1 MFGSAQRKLK
11 ILFGLSDVCLNALAF
26 AIAYTLRQRA
36 HLDHQFFLTP
46 DQMVLVFGFSCVT
59 AVLTGYWLNVYG
71 KVDSAKIRTILAD
84 SFRQSSYSALAL
96 VVLVYALR
104 LDTSRAFLFTF
115 VFLSWFLLVCFR
127 ITARNLI
134 PVARRQ
140 FGVLRYVLIVGLG
153 ERAIRLARELEGY
166 HDQGLRIVGFLAC
179 PPLNGEAEPV
189 PDTLSITE
197 IYPVFPLSSLQSM
210 LRKHVIDEVHFGV
223 ESDLLPSLEDVFLS
237 CDDEGVTSR
246 IAVDFFPHVNS
257 QIALERI
264 GATPLLTFSAAP
276 DDEVLLLIKRMT
288 DIALA
293 SFGLIVLSPVFVIVA
308 LLVKITS
315 RGPVIFRQT
324 RCGLNGRNFTFYK
337 FRSMVINAED
347 RIEEVAHLNRKDIVT
362 KIPNDP
368 RLTSVGKF
376 LRRFSLDELPQ
387 LFNVLRGDMSLVGP
401 RPAIPS
407 EVARYKHW
415 QRRRLRMRPGLT
427 CLWAVNGRDAVDFET
442 WMRMDMAYIDN
453 WSLTLDARIILQTIP
468 HVITGKGA
476 S

>member
-11 ILFGLSDVCLNALAF
+11 ILFGLSDVCLTALAF

-36 HLDHQFFLTP
+36 HLDRQFFLTR

-59 AVLTGYWLNVYG
+59 AVLIGYWLNVYG
-71 KVDSAKIRTILAD
+71 KVDSAKVRTVLAD

-115 VFLSWFLLVCFR
+115 VFLNWFLLVCFR
-127 ITARNLI
+127 IAARNLI

-153 ERAIRLARELEGY
+153 ERAVRLAHELEGY
-166 HDQGLRIVGFLAC
+166 YDQGLRIVGFLAC
-179 PPLNGEAEPV
+179 PEDQPAPDTFRTGEARAR
-189 PDTLSITE
+189 T
-197 IYPVFPLSSLQSM
+197 YPVFPLASLQSM
-210 LRKHVIDEVHFGV
+210 IRKHVIDEVHFAV
-223 ESDLLPSLEDVFLS
+223 ESDRLPSLEDVFLS

-276 DDEVLLLIKRMT
+276 DDEVLLLIKRVT

-293 SFGLIVLSPVFVIVA
+293 SLALILLSPVF
-308 LLVKITS
+308 LLVAILVRITS
-315 RGPVIFRQT
+315 PGPVIFRQV

-337 FRSMVINAED
+337 FRSMVANAEE
-347 RIEEVAHLNRKDIVT
+347 RIDEVAHLNPKDVVT

-368 RLTSVGKF
+368 RLTPVGKF

-407 EVARYKHW
+407 EVERYKRW

>member
-11 ILFGLSDVCLNALAF
+11 ILFSLSDVCLIAGAFVLAYALRLEAQ
-26 AIAYTLRQRA
+26 LG
-36 HLDHQFFLTP
+36 HEFFLTT
-46 DQMVLVFGFSCVT
+46 DQMFLVFGFSSVSF
-59 AVLTGYWLNVYG
+59 VVVGYWLNIYG
-71 KVDSAKIRTILAD
+71 KVDSANIRTILAD
-84 SFRQSSYSALAL
+84 SFRQSFYSGLAL
-96 VVLVYALR
+96 VVMVYALR

-115 VFLSWFLLVCFR
+115 VFFSWFLLVCFR
-127 ITARNLI
+127 VTARNLI
-134 PVARRQ
+134 PLVRRR

-153 ERAIRLARELEGY
+153 DRARRLAEDLERYRE
-166 HDQGLRIVGFLAC
+166 QGLRIVGFLAC
-179 PPLNGEAEPV
+179 PEDEPA
-189 PDTLSITE
+189 PDKLSTARE
-197 IYPVFPLSSLQSM
+197 YPVFPLASLHSM
-210 LRKHVIDEVHFGV
+210 IRKHVIDEVHFAV
-223 ESDLLPSLEDVFLS
+223 ESDRLPSLEDVFLS
-237 CDDEGVTSR
+237 CDDEGITTR
-246 IAVDFFPHVNS
+246 ITVDFFPHVNS
-257 QIALERI
+257 QIALERL
-264 GATPLLTFSAAP
+264 GELPLLTFSAAP
-276 DDEVLLLIKRMT
+276 DDEVLLFIKRLT

-293 SFGLIVLSPVFVIVA
+293 SAAMGLLSPLFLIVAILIRFSSP
-308 LLVKITS
+308 
-315 RGPVIFRQT
+315 GPIIFRQV

-337 FRSMVINAED
+337 FRSMVVDAED
-347 RIEEVAHLNRKDIVT
+347 RIDEVAHLNPKNIVT

-368 RLTSVGKF
+368 RLAPFGKF

-407 EVARYKHW
+407 EVDRYKRW

-468 HVITGKGA
+468 HVITGRGA

>member
-11 ILFGLSDVCLNALAF
+11 ILFGFSDVCLTAIAF
-26 AIAYTLRQRA
+26 AIAYVLRRDA
-36 HLDHQFFLTP
+36 RLDNEFFLTA
-46 DQMVLVFGFSCVT
+46 DQMVLVFGFSCVSFI
-59 AVLTGYWLNVYG
+59 LTGYWLNIYG
-71 KVDSAKIRTILAD
+71 KVDSARIRTILAD
-84 SFRQSSYSALAL
+84 SFRQSFYSALAL

-104 LDTSRAFLFTF
+104 LDTSRFFLFTF
-115 VFLSWFLLVCFR
+115 VFLSWFLLVAFR
-127 ITARNLI
+127 IVARNLI
-134 PVARRQ
+134 PVARKK

-153 ERAIRLARELEGY
+153 DRARHLAEDLEGY
-166 HDQGLRIVGFLAC
+166 YDQGLRIVGFLAC
-179 PPLNGEAEPV
+179 PEDQPA
-189 PDTLSITE
+189 PDSLRIE
-197 IYPVFPLSSLQSM
+197 KEYPVFPLASLQSM
-210 LRKHVIDEVHFGV
+210 IRKHVIDEVHFAV
-223 ESDLLPSLEDVFLS
+223 ESDRLPSLEDVFLS
-237 CDDEGVTSR
+237 CDDEGITTR
-246 IAVDFFPHVNS
+246 ITVGFFPHVNS

-264 GATPLLTFSAAP
+264 GITPLLTFSAAP
-276 DDEVLLLIKRMT
+276 DDEVLLLIKRLT

-293 SFGLIVLSPVFVIVA
+293 SAALIVLSPVFLIVA
-308 LLVKITS
+308 ILVKIS
-315 RGPVIFRQT
+315 SPGPVIFKQI

-337 FRSMVINAED
+337 FRSMVLNAED
-347 RIEEVAHLNRKDIVT
+347 RMDEVAHLNPKDVVT

-368 RLTSVGKF
+368 RLTPVGKF

-407 EVARYKHW
+407 EVERYKRW

>member
-11 ILFGLSDVCLNALAF
+11 VLFGLSDVCLTAIAF

-36 HLDHQFFLTP
+36 QLDHEFFLTP
-46 DQMVLVFGFSCVT
+46 DRMALVLGFSCATSVVT
-59 AVLTGYWLNVYG
+59 GFWMNVYG
-71 KVDSAKIRTILAD
+71 KLDSAKIRIILTD
-84 SFRQSSYSALAL
+84 SFRQSVYGALAL

-104 LDTSRAFLFTF
+104 FETSRVFLFSF
-115 VFLSWFLLVCFR
+115 VFLSWLLLVCFR

-134 PVARRQ
+134 PVVRRQ
-140 FGVLRYVLIVGLG
+140 FGVLRYVLVVGLG
-153 ERAIRLARELEGY
+153 DRARHLAQTLESY
-166 HDQGLRIVGFLAC
+166 YDNGLRIVGFLAC
-179 PPLNGEAEPV
+179 PEDGPA
-189 PDTLSITE
+189 PDTFRIE
-197 IYPVFPLSSLQSM
+197 REYPVFPIASLQSM
-210 LRKHVIDEVHFGV
+210 IRKHVIDEVHFAV
-223 ESDLLPSLEDVFLS
+223 ESDRLPSLEDVFLS

-264 GATPLLTFSAAP
+264 GPMPLLTFSAAP
-276 DDEVLLLIKRMT
+276 DDEVLLLVKRVT
-288 DIALA
+288 DMALA
-293 SFGLIVLSPVFVIVA
+293 SVALLVLSPVF
-308 LLVKITS
+308 LLVAVLVKLTS
-315 RGPVIFRQT
+315 PGPVIFKQI

-337 FRSMVINAED
+337 FRSMVVDAEERMD
-347 RIEEVAHLNRKDIVT
+347 EVAHLNPKDVVT

-368 RLTSVGKF
+368 RLTPVGRF

-407 EVARYKHW
+407 EVDRYKRW

-442 WMRMDMAYIDN
+442 WMRLDMAYIDN